1 MLESAKVGNIADSLI
16 GQANGIEVGDVFGF
30 LILLYILANGN
41 TDMIQIMWKETH
53 SKKLIQY
60 MDMKSL
66 LKSYQWV
73 HSYAQT
79 AQTNVYKLV
88 TVSVL
93 VI

>member
-30 LILLYILANGN
+30 LILLYILAKGN

-53 SKKLIQY
+53 SKKVIQN
-60 MDMKSL
+60 MDIKES

-79 AQTNVYKLV
+79 AQTNVY
-88 TVSVL
+88 
-93 VI
+93 